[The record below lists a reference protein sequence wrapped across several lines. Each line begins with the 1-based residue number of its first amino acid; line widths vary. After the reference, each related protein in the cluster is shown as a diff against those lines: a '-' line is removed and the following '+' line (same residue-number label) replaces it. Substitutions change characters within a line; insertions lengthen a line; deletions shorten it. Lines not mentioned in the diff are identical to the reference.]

1 MKIISKTEMSVL
13 LAATL
18 RLDGLQMGTSQLKN
32 TDLIL
37 KISVDATF
45 YGMLAFCCHLSLQQM
60 PRRFVESR
68 NTIGM
73 RALNGTFRS
82 TARQYFACRIV
93 Y

>member
-1 MKIISKTEMSVL
+1 MISKTEMSVL

-18 RLDGLQMGTSQLKN
+18 RLDELQMGTSQLKN

-60 PRRFVESR
+60 PRRFFESR

-73 RALNGTFRS
+73 RALNGAFS
-82 TARQYFACRIV
+82 LYSAAILSCRIV